1 MNLKP
6 TRKKYT
12 LNSLCKD
19 IKEIEES
26 KAKIQNDLQLLK
38 NDVSFL
44 MTSALGYSDV
54 TCSLP
59 TQNKI

>member
-12 LNSLCKD
+12 VNSLCKD

-38 NDVSFL
+38 NDVS
-44 MTSALGYSDV
+44 S
-54 TCSLP
+54 
-59 TQNKI
+59 NKRGIKKILECTD